1 MASTSLVSSSVWT
14 MVLSLPLMLASAGH
28 CPPVLCGDVSIVF
41 PFGIVQ
47 EQATSTNCGAI
58 GFQVRCVN
66 ATPFL
71 GYSRYQHWFQI
82 LTVFYDNASLVVA
95 DSHKLEKLVGA
106 SNSNSS
112 VVDESCRI
120 PKNNSSTKVALPFSI
135 SPVNQEMILYDCTK
149 APAPAPAAA
158 ADEGLVETRCGN
170 STFARVGGRRY
181 GESDDGRYFLD
192 GCGATVVPVL
202 AKYGEANAS
211 NYEELISDGFLLTWK
226 TPTESKLHSW
236 N

>member
-28 CPPVLCGDVSIVF
+28 CPPVLCGDVTISF

-71 GYSRYQHWFQI
+71 GYSRYAHWFQI

-106 SNSNSS
+106 SNSNAS

-149 APAPAPAAA
+149 TPAPAAA
-158 ADEGLVETRCGN
+158 AGEGLVETRCGN

-226 TPTESKLHSW
+226 TPGESKLHSW